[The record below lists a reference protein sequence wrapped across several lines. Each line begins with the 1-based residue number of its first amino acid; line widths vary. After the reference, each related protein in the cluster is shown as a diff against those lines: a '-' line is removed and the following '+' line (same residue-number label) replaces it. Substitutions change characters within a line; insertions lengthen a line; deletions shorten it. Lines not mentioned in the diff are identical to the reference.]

1 MISKVYSQNVHKN
14 KLWTDH
20 LLETLKDDTDI
31 IMIQEPPHRHI
42 KDIPSGKSKE
52 GEPEHDT
59 SHHSQWAKIYFNTNV
74 SVYINNKLLRTHTLF
89 IFPSFDPNII
99 AFTLQSQDTLER
111 FNFINCYNDP
121 SKSTIQALGD
131 FLEREELPQL
141 VLMGDFNLHSPKWD
155 LQVERPDAK
164 AELLSTRTTSAGLVL
179 LNDVDKPTWT
189 QPGKEPSV
197 IDLAFV
203 HMDLY
208 EKHVPTLEV
217 DLDNRAADHASLSLQ
232 LNRIQPSPSL
242 KKALPRASKP
252 YLAFIE
258 EAKII
263 LTHAESY
270 SLEETCEKISQAFED
285 HSIVVQEK
293 VYAGWWTQAC
303 SDAKQAYR
311 TSRTEANKTR
321 WYRTM
326 KKARNRFFNSKVE
339 EANSKDDIWHLLK
352 WKQPRPSP
360 KYIQL
365 TDETGNPIQDNNEV
379 FNAFHQHFNGAME
392 DVPLPPSPPQR
403 PERQW
408 QDFTTQEVIDALKST
423 SSKSAPGPD
432 GIGWAV
438 WKHLALDPEAI
449 KGILNLVRRI
459 ILTGEWPQQMKE
471 SLTVVIPKPKRQDYT
486 RHILSSYSHVYP
498 MGKFP
503 WRRRP
508 ARRAAPS
515 DDGGPAA

>member
-1 MISKVYSQNVHKN
+1 
-14 KLWTDH
+14 
-20 LLETLKDDTDI
+20 
-31 IMIQEPPHRHI
+31 
-42 KDIPSGKSKE
+42 
-52 GEPEHDT
+52 
-59 SHHSQWAKIYFNTNV
+59 
-74 SVYINNKLLRTHTLF
+74 
-89 IFPSFDPNII
+89 
-99 AFTLQSQDTLER
+99 
-111 FNFINCYNDP
+111 
-121 SKSTIQALGD
+121 
-131 FLEREELPQL
+131 
-141 VLMGDFNLHSPKWD
+141 MGDFNLHSPKWD

-232 LNRIQPSPSL
+232 LNQIQPAPSL

-293 VYAGWWTQAC
+293 VYAGWWSQAC

-326 KKARNRFFNSKVE
+326 KKAQNRFFNSKVE
-339 EANSKDDIWHLLK
+339 EVNSKDDIWHLLK
-352 WKQPRPSP
+352 WKQPRPAP

-365 TDETGNPIQDNNEV
+365 KDAQGKTIQDEGEV
-379 FNAFHQHFNGAME
+379 FNTLHNHFNGKKTSRVTPSSLGKTPNLGQAQ
-392 DVPLPPSPPQR
+392 PP
-403 PERQW
+403 RQW
-408 QDFTTQEVIDALKST
+408 NNFTEQEILDALGPTNNS
-423 SSKSAPGPD
+423 SAPGPD
-432 GIGWAV
+432 GLGWAT
-438 WKHLALDPEAI
+438 WKH
-449 KGILNLVRRI
+449 V
-459 ILTGEWPQQMKE
+459 
-471 SLTVVIPKPKRQDYT
+471 
-486 RHILSSYSHVYP
+486 
-498 MGKFP
+498 
-503 WRRRP
+503 
-508 ARRAAPS
+508 ARNKK
-515 DDGGPAA
+515 

>member
-99 AFTLQSQDTLER
+99 AFTLQSQDSLER

-121 SKSTIQALGD
+121 SKGTIQALGD
-131 FLEREELPQL
+131 FLEREELSQL

-208 EKHVPTLEV
+208 EKHIPTLEV

-232 LNRIQPSPSL
+232 LNRIQPAPSL

-270 SLEETCEKISQAFED
+270 SLEETCEKISQGFEA
-285 HSIVVQEK
+285 HSIQRGK
-293 VYAGWWTQAC
+293 SLPSWILPA
-303 SDAKQAYR
+303 S
-311 TSRTEANKTR
+311 SKTR
-321 WYRTM
+321 RTPPHTTPLC
-326 KKARNRFFNSKVE
+326 KSKFKTPRR
-339 EANSKDDIWHLLK
+339 APFRTNYSRHPSHSWASPDD
-352 WKQPRPSP
+352 
-360 KYIQL
+360 
-365 TDETGNPIQDNNEV
+365 
-379 FNAFHQHFNGAME
+379 AFHGRFLALLGSAQRASSGAT
-392 DVPLPPSPPQR
+392 PPTSANHAPPHAINVRAPTSPPIINTTR
-403 PERQW
+403 PNAKTARA
-408 QDFTTQEVIDALKST
+408 TTLASSVST
-423 SSKSAPGPD
+423 ATKRTPPRACRPRSSETAATRASSKS
-432 GIGWAV
+432 
-438 WKHLALDPEAI
+438 
-449 KGILNLVRRI
+449 
-459 ILTGEWPQQMKE
+459 
-471 SLTVVIPKPKRQDYT
+471 S
-486 RHILSSYSHVYP
+486 
-498 MGKFP
+498 
-503 WRRRP
+503 RRRESTDS
-508 ARRAAPS
+508 AVVHLKGLAP
-515 DDGGPAA
+515 